1 MKTSNQWQHD
11 SADLAKM
18 RILIVDDE
26 PLNVE
31 LLKDILVENG
41 YTSIELVTDSGTALN
56 TCRDFQP
63 DLILLDLMMVP
74 LDGFAILEALRADDY
89 QTFLPVIA
97 LTADT
102 TEETKRRALQ
112 AGATDFLT
120 KPFDHIEVMLRIRNL
135 LRTRRAHR
143 LLDNQRAAF
152 EDALRERTS
161 ELRATIMQ
169 LQQFQQAPP
178 PQKSKA

>member
-1 MKTSNQWQHD
+1 MKTSNQWHHD

-18 RILIVDDE
+18 KILIVDDE

-31 LLKDILVENG
+31 LLRAIVVENG
-41 YTSIELVTDSGTALN
+41 YTSVECVTDSAVALN
-56 TCRDFQP
+56 ICRDFQP
-63 DLILLDLMMVP
+63 DLILLDLMMAP
-74 LDGFAILEALRADDY
+74 LDGFAILEALRSDDY
-89 QTFLPVIA
+89 QTFLPIVA

-120 KPFDHIEVMLRIRNL
+120 KPFDHTEVMLRIRNL

-169 LQQFQQAPP
+169 LQQFRQPP
-178 PQKSKA
+178 VEEKSSS